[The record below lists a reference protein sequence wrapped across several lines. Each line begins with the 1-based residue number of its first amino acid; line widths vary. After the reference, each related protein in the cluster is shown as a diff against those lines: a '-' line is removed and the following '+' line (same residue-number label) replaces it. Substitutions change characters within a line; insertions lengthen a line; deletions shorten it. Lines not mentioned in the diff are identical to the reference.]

1 MNINERGRMISK
13 SFLKKI
19 SYLIATLGF
28 LLCCAI
34 PASADDLNADVSNSS
49 AVLQGADGLTRSTIP
64 VDYIG
69 LHGKRL
75 ALQPGDVVVISNDD
89 QRADIMNVHGEV
101 VGSFTNP
108 QLYDD
113 QGKEI
118 NARFFLVDDIL
129 ALTERGVP

>member
-1 MNINERGRMISK
+1 M
-13 SFLKKI
+13 
-19 SYLIATLGF
+19 
-28 LLCCAI
+28 
-34 PASADDLNADVSNSS
+34 
-49 AVLQGADGLTRSTIP
+49 
-64 VDYIG
+64 
-69 LHGKRL
+69 
-75 ALQPGDVVVISNDD
+75 ALQPGDVVVISNDE

-129 ALTERGVP
+129 ALTERGTGYRETCTKATVVKRTYRIGALGVCGASGAGTGGLGGAACGAGSMALEDSINFESVC